1 MVQKGYSFKGA
12 ALKKN
17 VQKSGKCPQKNGGP
31 GLGSNS
37 SNSNSIHTN
46 NVSAAGSLGVGG
58 QVITNNFVTESQVLD
73 KKR

>member
-1 MVQKGYSFKGA
+1 MSVIPNNTVFSQPS
-12 ALKKN
+12 
-17 VQKSGKCPQKNGGP
+17 VVGP

-37 SNSNSIHTN
+37 TNSNNIIHAN
-46 NVSAAGSLGVGG
+46 NVSAAGSLGGGG

>member
-1 MVQKGYSFKGA
+1 MSVIPNNTVFSQPS
-12 ALKKN
+12 
-17 VQKSGKCPQKNGGP
+17 VVGP

-37 SNSNSIHTN
+37 TNSNSNHTN

>member
-1 MVQKGYSFKGA
+1 MSVIPNNTVFSQPS
-12 ALKKN
+12 
-17 VQKSGKCPQKNGGP
+17 VVGP